1 MTTALEIVLRNV
13 NLALLIVCP
22 LAWWLA
28 LRSEVMS
35 ERTARRIAA
44 FIVAVLLASA
54 TISATAIYK
63 GLTFCQDPQTW
74 QEWLLC
80 LI

>member
-1 MTTALEIVLRNV
+1 MTALDIVLRHF
-13 NLALLIVCP
+13 NLAFLVICP
-22 LAWWLA
+22 LAWWLIA
-28 LRSEVMS
+28 KSEVMS